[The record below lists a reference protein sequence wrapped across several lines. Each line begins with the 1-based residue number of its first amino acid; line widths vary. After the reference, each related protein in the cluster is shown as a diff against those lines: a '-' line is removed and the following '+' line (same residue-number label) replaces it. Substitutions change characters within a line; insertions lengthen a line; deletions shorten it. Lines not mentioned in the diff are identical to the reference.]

1 MRRPLFPLATL
12 ALAAAC
18 ASTPPPP
25 PPVVVPYEAKVASM
39 LRLED
44 HRVLTDA
51 RATPPPPAPAVDER
65 GRALPAPPPAPPT
78 DLLTLVR
85 DESPR
90 VRRRAALA
98 IGRVGLPDGIAPLT
112 ETLSD
117 PDPEVRAMAAFALG
131 LIGGADV
138 VTPLTAALDD
148 PAPVVRGRAAQ
159 ALGLVGRDHAA
170 PAAPAIGRMVA
181 ALVDAGALST
191 PPDAAAPLPV
201 EADAVLRGLTALAH
215 LGSYD
220 GLASAVLDAQGQP
233 RSSWWPIAFAL
244 SRVDD
249 ERTVPALR
257 GLLSAADPTTVA
269 SAIRGLGERKAVG
282 AVDDLLR
289 FVRPGDDV
297 HPHVRVNAV
306 RALAQLGDA
315 RAIAPLLALLEAT
328 REPDGL
334 TLEVVTALGT
344 LRAREAEEAL
354 IDRIAARWPPLRAA
368 VLRALARVDATTFT
382 TVLSALDPDPDWR
395 VRAALADAVAEL
407 PAEVAHPTLA
417 RLLQDSDQRV
427 LPAVLRAMA
436 TSKMP
441 GLEREVTERLAS
453 DDAAVR
459 TAAATV
465 AREQKMGAAR
475 QALEAALQRTGSDP
489 AQADVRWTLLAALG
503 DIDSAAAEPRMR
515 AALNDSDWSVRLRAA
530 RWLEAR
536 QPGESLA
543 ADIRP
548 APSRHAPDYYA
559 SPHLVSPAV
568 SPIAYIDTPRGT
580 IEVQLSV
587 LDAPLTVDNFV
598 TLARN
603 GFYNGL
609 LVHRVVPNFVV
620 QDGDPRGDGTGGPGY
635 SIRDELHD
643 QTYARGTV
651 GMALAGPDTGG
662 SQWFITHS
670 PQPHLDGR
678 YTIFG
683 RVVAGMEVVDALQA
697 GDTITRIRIWDGVE
711 MR

>member
-1 MRRPLFPLATL
+1 M

-51 RATPPPPAPAVDER
+51 RATPPPPSPVVDER
-65 GRALPAPPPAPPT
+65 GRVLPAPPPAPPT

-112 ETLSD
+112 ATLTDQD
-117 PDPEVRAMAAFALG
+117 PDVRAMAAFALG

-138 VTPLTAALDD
+138 VAPLTTALDD
-148 PAPVVRGRAAQ
+148 AAPIVRGRAAQ

-170 PAAPAIGRMVA
+170 SAAPAIGRMVS
-181 ALVDAGALST
+181 ALVDGGALST
-191 PPDAAAPLPV
+191 PPDPSAPLPV
-201 EADAVLRGLTALAH
+201 EADAVLRGVTALAH

-220 GLASAVLDAQGQP
+220 GLAAAVLDAQGQP

-257 GLLSAADPTTVA
+257 ALLSSADPTTVA
-269 SAIRGLGERKAVG
+269 YAVRGLGERKA
-282 AVDDLLR
+282 AAAADALLP
-289 FVRPGDDV
+289 FLRPGDDV
-297 HPHVRVNAV
+297 HAHVRVNAV

-315 RAIAPLLALLEAT
+315 RAVEPLLALLTAA

-334 TLEVVTALGT
+334 TLEVVAALGQ
-344 LRAREAEEAL
+344 LRDRAAEEAL

-368 VLRALARVDATTFT
+368 VLRALARIDAVTFT

-395 VRAALADAVAEL
+395 VRAALADAVTEL
-407 PAEVAHPTLA
+407 PPEVSHPTLT

-436 TSKMP
+436 KTKMP
-441 GLEREVTERLAS
+441 GLDREVTQRLAS

-459 TAAATV
+459 AAAAGV
-465 AREQKMGAAR
+465 AGEQKMSAAR
-475 QALEAALQRTGSDP
+475 QAVEAALQRTGADP
-489 AQADVRWTLLAALG
+489 AQADVRWTLLSSLG
-503 DIDSAAAEPRMR
+503 DIDPAAAEPRMR
-515 AALNDSDWSVRLRAA
+515 AALEDSDWSVRLRAA

-536 QPGESLA
+536 QPGDSLA
-543 ADIRP
+543 DAIRP
-548 APSRHAPDYYA
+548 VPSRHAADYYA
-559 SPHLVSPAV
+559 TPHLVSPEV
-568 SPIAYIDTPRGT
+568 SPIAYIDTQRGT

-603 GFYNGL
+603 GYFNGL
-609 LVHRVVPNFVV
+609 QVHRVVPNFVV

-643 QTYARGTV
+643 GTYARGTV

-683 RVVAGMEVVDALQA
+683 QVVAGMEIVDALQA
-697 GDTITRIRIWDGVE
+697 GDTVTRIRIWDGVE